1 MTSFGPEISVQEAE
15 RERVM
20 RWEAVRKAGWRIWV
34 DWWGAEGWDEKG
46 RVGAGWSECE
56 KEAVWR
62 WEKAHGGGIQ
72 FDIGRE
78 GIKWDE
84 DEG

>member
-15 RERVM
+15 REREM
-20 RWEAVRKAGWRIWV
+20 RWEAVTKAGWKISL
-34 DWWGAEGWDEKG
+34 DWWSAEGWGEKG
-46 RVGAGWSECE
+46 RVSAGWSESE

-62 WEKAHGGGIQ
+62 WEKAHQGGIK

-78 GIKWDE
+78 GIEWDE
-84 DEG
+84 EE